1 MERKNEIIIQAWI
14 YGIVILSNS
23 KFVEL
28 RKQYKI
34 KARKMLSYFAKHN
47 DIGNKFTQEECVIP
61 IHGINNYQFTIYY
74 GKELT
79 NEILEEWDSMYSQ
92 GPFNLSIG
100 SDNCFWVAQLNELE
114 EWNDLKLKD
123 VEYRF
128 REVYNYKN
136 ELEKEK
142 TAIRITYPEGK
153 YEIRIIG
160 LKRKHDEIIDSR
172 INRNYGFFIELSS
185 VSEFAESIDPTIVD
199 FNFKE

>member
-1 MERKNEIIIQAWI
+1 MRINEIIIQAWI

-28 RKQYKI
+28 RKHYKI

-47 DIGNKFTQEECVIP
+47 DIGNKFTQEGCVIP
-61 IHGINNYQFTIYY
+61 IHGINNYQFTLYY
-74 GKELT
+74 GNELT
-79 NEILEEWDSMYSQ
+79 NEVLEEWDLVYFQ

-123 VEYRF
+123 VEYTF

-153 YEIRIIG
+153 YESRIIG
-160 LKRKHDEIIDSR
+160 LKRKHDEIIDYR
-172 INRNYGFFIELSS
+172 INRNYGFFIELSP
-185 VSEFAESIDPTIVD
+185 VSEFGESIDPTIVD